1 MAIKVSKTTNPVTS
15 AGGDL
20 LSPSDWIS
28 RIGWVVMFG
37 AVFAI
42 GSKVL
47 TAADKFIPGS
57 VTPVQMQNATSAPLV
72 GDNTIIY

>member
-1 MAIKVSKTTNPVTS
+1 MGMKISKTTNPVTS
-15 AGGDL
+15 GGGDL
-20 LSPSDWIS
+20 LSPYDWIS

-47 TAADKFIPGS
+47 TAADRFVPGQI
-57 VTPVQMQNATSAPLV
+57 TPIQMQNVTGSPIT
-72 GDNTIIY
+72 GDSTILY